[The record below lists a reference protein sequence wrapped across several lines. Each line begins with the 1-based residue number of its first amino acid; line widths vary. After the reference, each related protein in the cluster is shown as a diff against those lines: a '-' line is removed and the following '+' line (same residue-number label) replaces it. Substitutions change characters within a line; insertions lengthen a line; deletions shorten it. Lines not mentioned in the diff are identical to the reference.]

1 MSLIDCLLPQTPP
14 PVPKE
19 ARFVEVGR
27 KFGSDKAAN
36 RRLEIDYQ
44 RPKNKKAVARAEQ
57 REIVLNA
64 ITDEP
69 QTSMEIAEKCGLSY
83 VTVRAFIPGLR
94 NLIQEAG
101 WIRVPG
107 IHWRLMTWRL
117 K

>member
-14 PVPKE
+14 PAPE
-19 ARFVEVGR
+19 GTRFIDGGM
-27 KFGSDKAAN
+27 KFGSDEAVA
-36 RRLEIDYQ
+36 RRLASDYK
-44 RPKNKKAVARAEQ
+44 RPKNKKAKARAEQ
-57 REIVLNA
+57 REIVLSA

-94 NLIQEAG
+94 QQIEEAG
-101 WIRVPG
+101 WVRIPG
-107 IHWRLMTWRL
+107 ISWRLMTWRL